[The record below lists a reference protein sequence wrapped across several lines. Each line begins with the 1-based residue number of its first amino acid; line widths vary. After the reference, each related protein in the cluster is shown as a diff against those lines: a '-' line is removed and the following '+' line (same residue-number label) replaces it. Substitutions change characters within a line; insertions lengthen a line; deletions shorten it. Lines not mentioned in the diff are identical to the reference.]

1 MPWALVIACCIGM
14 FAATASG
21 STRAPFLIE
30 MAADFAVGLPAIAN
44 LFGMTAVFW
53 GIASFLAGKGADRWG
68 RRFFLVAGPAGLAAS
83 LVAVSV
89 TEHYWSM
96 VFCVA
101 LAAAFCGSFTA
112 VSMAEVSLR
121 TPDPQRGRA
130 LGWVMSG
137 QSLTLLIGTPS
148 AALIGASIGWRGVHV
163 TVAGVA
169 VLAAI
174 LLLANT
180 GRPSEKT
187 EFSRG
192 PAGTTPPTLP
202 QTLTGPVVRLFGSLV
217 LERIGFGLA
226 AFFYPAFLRTI
237 YDLQIGAVTVPLV
250 GFALGNIAGTILGGQ
265 LADRYPFR
273 RKSIAAMLLL
283 SGAFG
288 LIWFLWTPGLITTTV
303 VGVGFSLF
311 NALSRPPMMAAL
323 AEGPAEVRGVIMG
336 LNSTVASMGWLAASA
351 LGGWFYMSSG
361 FGSFGPLMLFT
372 TVAGALIV
380 VPDLQ
385 LKSTPAFTN
394 PPHRT

>member
-44 LFGMTAVFW
+44 LFGMTAIFW
-53 GIASFLAGKGADRWG
+53 GISSFLSGKGADRWG
-68 RRFFLVAGPAGLAAS
+68 RRFFLVAGPGGLAAS
-83 LVAVSV
+83 LVAISL
-89 TEHYWSM
+89 TEQYWSM

-101 LAAAFCGSFTA
+101 IAAAFCGSFTA

-121 TPDPQRGRA
+121 TSDPQRGRA

-169 VLAAI
+169 VFAVI
-174 LLLANT
+174 LLLVNT
-180 GRPSEKT
+180 GRRSENP
-187 EFSRG
+187 EIFHR
-192 PAGTTPPTLP
+192 PAGTAPPTLL
-202 QTLTGPVVRLFGSLV
+202 QALNAPVVRLFASLI

-226 AFFYPAFLRTI
+226 AFFYPAFLRTA
-237 YDLQIGAVTVPLV
+237 YDLQIATVALPLV
-250 GFALGNIAGTILGGQ
+250 AFAVGNIAGTILGGQ

-273 RKSIAAMLLL
+273 RKSIAGMLFL
-283 SGAFG
+283 SGAFA
-288 LIWFLWTPGLITTTV
+288 LAWFLWTPDLMTTTLL
-303 VGVGFSLF
+303 GVGFSLF
-311 NALSRPPMMAAL
+311 NALSRPPMVSAL
-323 AEGPAEVRGVIMG
+323 ADGPAEVRGVIMG
-336 LNSTVASMGWLAASA
+336 LNSTVASIGWLTASV

-361 FGSFGPLMLFT
+361 FSGFGPLILFT
-372 TVAGALIV
+372 SAIGALILL
-380 VPDLQ
+380 PDRK
-385 LKSTPAFTN
+385 LKSASAIANIPS
-394 PPHRT
+394 RE